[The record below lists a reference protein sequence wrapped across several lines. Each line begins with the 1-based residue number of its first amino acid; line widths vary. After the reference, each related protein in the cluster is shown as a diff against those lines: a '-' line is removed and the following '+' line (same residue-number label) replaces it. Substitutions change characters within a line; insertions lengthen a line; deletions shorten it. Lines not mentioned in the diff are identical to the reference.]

1 MKRLRAIL
9 LFSLSVALA
18 ACRQPDQT
26 LPPPPPVTRIPQTA
40 VGHYCGMYLFEHQG
54 PKGQI
59 FLRERDTPIWFTTI
73 REVFAYT
80 LLPEES
86 KALAATYVQD
96 MAQRDEQG
104 HFPEQAWIPAQDAWY
119 LIYSRYTGGM
129 GTIDALPFS
138 QEQAAQAFQK
148 QHGGQLVR
156 FKDMPEN
163 YIFGAVTLPEG
174 SLVP

>member
-1 MKRLRAIL
+1 MKKLRTL
-9 LFSLSVALA
+9 LLLCLGLVLA
-18 ACRQPDQT
+18 ACGQPEPIQA
-26 LPPPPPVTRIPQTA
+26 PPSPVVQIPQTA

-59 FLRERDTPIWFTTI
+59 LLREREAPLWFTTI

-80 LLPEES
+80 MLPEES
-86 KALAATYVQD
+86 KAIAATYVQD
-96 MAQRDEQG
+96 MAQRDQDG
-104 HFPEQAWIPAQDAWY
+104 QFPEQAWIPAQDAWY

-138 QEQAAQAFQK
+138 LEQAAKDFQQ

-156 FKDMPEN
+156 FADMPEN
-163 YIFGAVTLPEG
+163 YIFGAVALP
-174 SLVP
+174 

>member
-1 MKRLRAIL
+1 MKKLRAIL
-9 LFSLSVALA
+9 LLSISALLS
-18 ACRQPDQT
+18 ACSQT
-26 LPPPPPVTRIPQTA
+26 EQVLAPPPPVTQIPETA

-59 FLRERDTPIWFTTI
+59 LLRERATPLWFTTI

-86 KALAATYVQD
+86 KAVAATYVQD
-96 MAQRDEQG
+96 MAQRDKQG
-104 HFPEQAWIPAQDAWY
+104 QFPEQAWIPAQEAWY
-119 LIYSRYTGGM
+119 LIHSRYTGGM

-138 QEQAAQAFQK
+138 QEQAAQAFQE
-148 QHGGQLVR
+148 QYGGQLVR

-163 YIFGAVTLPEG
+163 YIFGAVALP
-174 SLVP
+174 